1 MSRNTLSANTLFHF
15 TKEMLTL
22 ESILTN
28 GFYPRYCM
36 EKFDYVDYVREREFP
51 MPMVCFCDIPLS
63 EIVEHKEQYGEY
75 AIGMSKDWGKVNG
88 INPLIYTTA
97 ESIPTKMLNEIING
111 LYNKEKVLLEYGK
124 MVQFMTAYMKP
135 YEGYT
140 WNKNTNS
147 FDGKWTTFY
156 NEREWRYV
164 PKDLLGD
171 NWLFK
176 DAFLDDDKRKV
187 YNDRV
192 EKFKLKFN
200 PNDIKYIIVKSDDE
214 VIDMV
219 DKIMTIYKD
228 KYTQDD
234 LIKLTTRILSM
245 DRVLE
250 DF

>member
-1 MSRNTLSANTLFHF
+1 MSRNILSANTIFHF

-63 EIVEHKEQYGEY
+63 GIEEHKEQYGEY
-75 AIGMSKDWGKVNG
+75 AIGMSKDWGKING
-88 INPLIYTTA
+88 INPLIYTTS
-97 ESIPTKMLNEIING
+97 ESIPTKMLNEIAEG
-111 LYNKEKVLLEYGK
+111 LYKNEKVLEYVK

-135 YEGYT
+135 YEGHM

-147 FDGKWTTFY
+147 FDGQWTTFY

-176 DAFLDDDKRKV
+176 DGFLDGDKRKV

-214 VIDMV
+214 VVDMV
-219 DKIMTIYKD
+219 DMIMTIYKN
-228 KYTQDD
+228 KYPQDD
-234 LIKLTTRILSM
+234 LIKLTTKILSM
-245 DRVLE
+245 DRVIE